1 MSLQT
6 IINISNSIKID
17 RRRVIGI
24 QTTRSQLMRIGETP
38 TYNPWRFTVTVPD
51 GVYYDSRALIET
63 LDNMDR
69 AVSEVISFGA
79 IASMAWLYRY
89 QGDYTIAQL
98 ANVKVSTFVGNQLVL
113 DISALTPRVV
123 GTAIFKKGDLV
134 SIIGYP
140 YPFTFTADA
149 ITPSSGVNTV
159 TCVMHRP
166 RVIDPNTNITGL
178 GFEIGPNAKFR
189 VLCVKM
195 PVYTLTPGAYR
206 ESGGVIT
213 NNAILSFDSE
223 FALVEH
229 FL

>member
-6 IINISNSIKID
+6 IINISDSIKID
-17 RRRVIGI
+17 RRKIIGI

-38 TYNPWRFTVTVPD
+38 TYNPWRFTVTVPN
-51 GVYYDSRALIET
+51 GVYYDSRALVET

-79 IASMAWLYRY
+79 ISTMNWLYRY

-113 DISALTPRVV
+113 DISTLTPRVV
-123 GTAIFKKGDLV
+123 GNAIFKKGDLI

-140 YPFTFTADA
+140 YPFTFTTDI

-166 RVIDPNTNITGL
+166 RVIDPNTNISGL
-178 GFEIGPNAKFR
+178 GLEIGPDAKFR
-189 VLCVKM
+189 VLCIKM
-195 PVYTLTPGAYR
+195 PTYTLQPGALR
-206 ESGGVIT
+206 ISNGAVT
-213 NNAILSFDSE
+213 NNAILAFDSAFE
-223 FALVEH
+223 LCEH

>member
-6 IINISNSIKID
+6 IINMSDSIKID

-38 TYNPWRFTVTVPD
+38 TYSPWRFTVTVPN

-79 IASMAWLYRY
+79 ISSMSWLYRY
-89 QGDYTIAQL
+89 QGAYAIADL
-98 ANVKVSTFVGNQLVL
+98 ADITVSTFVGNQLVL
-113 DISALTPRVV
+113 DISALSPRVV
-123 GTAIFKKGDLV
+123 GTAIFKKGDL
-134 SIIGYP
+134 INIFGYP
-140 YPFTFTADA
+140 YPFTFTTDI
-149 ITPSSGVNTV
+149 ITPVSGVNTI

-166 RVIDPNTNITGL
+166 RVIDPTVNLAGTGI
-178 GFEIGPNAKFR
+178 EVGPNAKFR
-189 VLCVKM
+189 VLCVNM
-195 PVYTLTPGAYR
+195 PVYTLTPGAYK
-206 ESGGVIT
+206 SSNGTVL
-213 NNAILSFDSE
+213 NNGIISFDSD
-223 FALVEH
+223 FKLVEH